1 MMEIILQIIKETNMR
16 KQRQYRRQFAIWM
29 GLYAVMFFPMIML
42 MAVTEVFTPWASSL
56 RCLFVLLP
64 LVPMFLALRAF
75 IRSLDS
81 LDELQRRIHLE
92 AFAFSLSCIC
102 MLTFS
107 YGMLEAFVDQQH
119 VSLIFVL
126 PMAIIFWFVGVL
138 LARRRYQ

>member
-1 MMEIILQIIKETNMR
+1 MVENDLTQQEETTMNNQKR
-16 KQRQYRRQFAIWM
+16 YRRQFAIWM
-29 GLYAVMFFPMIML
+29 GLYAVMFFPMLLL
-42 MAVTEVFTPWASSL
+42 MAVTEVFTPWGSL

-75 IRSLDS
+75 VRSFDS

-92 AFAFSLSCIC
+92 AFAFSLGCIC
-102 MLTFS
+102 VLTFS

-126 PMAIIFWFVGVL
+126 PMAVIFWFAGVL

>member
-1 MMEIILQIIKETNMR
+1 MK
-16 KQRQYRRQFAIWM
+16 KQKQYRRQFAGWM
-29 GLYAVMFFPMIML
+29 GLYAVMFFPMLLL
-42 MAVTEVFTPWASSL
+42 MTITEVFTPWASL
-56 RCLFVLLP
+56 RCLFILLP

-75 IRSLDS
+75 VRNLDS